1 MNTFMI
7 VSNVLLWCMFII
19 QMILFFVVTR
29 SVSEFIKR
37 FKIHSPSGNQDTRN
51 IVLGQKAPLFSEPDH
66 RGEIIALHRGAE
78 HRTLLLFTLD
88 TCVVC
93 EKLIPNLPKLTALE
107 PSLRTVAVAQEDLSA
122 QDKPIPPGV
131 SLIRSNR
138 MIELYDVKQVPYF
151 VLIDREGYITDMGLA
166 MSMENL
172 IEKTTLKGG
181 DKHVGKPDENA
192 GSFVRTSGTA

>member
-7 VSNVLLWCMFII
+7 VSNVLLWFVFII
-19 QMILFFVVTR
+19 QIILFFVLTR

-37 FKIHSPSGNQDTRN
+37 FKLQSPNGNPDTRN

-66 RGEIIALHRGAE
+66 RGDIIALHRGAE

-93 EKLIPNLPKLTALE
+93 EKLIPELPKLIARE
-107 PSLRTVAVAQEDLSA
+107 PTLRTVAVAQEDLSA
-122 QDKPIPPGV
+122 PDKPIPPSV

-166 MSMENL
+166 LSMENL

-181 DKHVGKPDENA
+181 DKHVGKPDENSGRFVHSV
-192 GSFVRTSGTA
+192 GSS